1 MNKPFTPDPGFAP
14 QDVRSTVARPTSGAA
29 PFEVDEIFFSR
40 TDERGIIKAFNTVF
54 VRIAGFTSD
63 KLLNAPHKIIRHPDM
78 PRAAFWLLWKGIQAG
93 KPVGAYVKNKASDGL
108 YYWVF
113 ALVTP
118 IPGGFLSVRIKPTSK
133 MLAVVE
139 AEYAALRRREIEEK
153 LKPED
158 SAQLLLDRISA
169 LGFPSYYSFQTT
181 ALYAEYTARLAAM
194 GRSPDPEVTD
204 IEAIMRFSQRIAEEK
219 ADLTRKF
226 GTAELLTANMRI
238 NAVRLT
244 VGRGTINE
252 IAKGY
257 DLMLKD
263 IRQHLRDL
271 SIPRSAE
278 GIFAS
283 TKDER
288 SLFLLCAER
297 IMHEVRDAFLADGH
311 NYPGV
316 DRETEAERLDKLCLQ
331 YLAGSE
337 TALKEAIEGAVRV
350 RRDAD
355 FLRRLVV
362 GLSSIRITC
371 RVESGIL
378 QGKADGLETIVERLD
393 NFHDEIAENLEK
405 IEDAA
410 DAITRCVLEHLRR

>member
-1 MNKPFTPDPGFAP
+1 MNKPFTPAPGLADPRNRVAA
-14 QDVRSTVARPTSGAA
+14 ARPSSGAA
-29 PFEVDEIFFSR
+29 PFDVDEIFFSR
-40 TDERGIIKAFNTVF
+40 TDERGVIKSFNSVF
-54 VRIAGFTSD
+54 VRIAGFD
-63 KLLNAPHKIIRHPDM
+63 PDDLLNAPHKIIRHPDM

-93 KPVGAYVKNKASDGL
+93 KPVGAYVKNRAKDGL

-118 IPGGFLSVRIKPTSK
+118 IEGGYLSVRIKPTSK

-139 AEYAALRRREIEEK
+139 AEYAALRRRELDEK
-153 LKPED
+153 LKPEA
-158 SAQLLLDRISA
+158 SAEILVQRIA
-169 LGFPSYYSFQTT
+169 ELGFPSYFSFQTS
-181 ALYAEYTARLAAM
+181 ALHAEYTARLAAM
-194 GRSPDPEVTD
+194 GRTPDQQVTD
-204 IEAIMRFSQRIAEEK
+204 IDAIMRHSQEIAQEK
-219 ADLTRKF
+219 TDLTQKF

-263 IRQHLRDL
+263 IRRHLREL

-278 GIFAS
+278 GLFAS

-297 IMHEVRDAFLADGH
+297 IMHEVRDVFLADDH
-311 NYPGV
+311 DFPGV
-316 DRETEAERLDKLCLQ
+316 DRAAEAALLDQVCAG
-331 YLAGSE
+331 YIAGSE
-337 TALKEAIEGAVRV
+337 SALKEAIAGAVKV

-393 NFHDEIAENLEK
+393 TFHDEIADNLEK

-410 DAITRCVLEHLRR
+410 DAITRCVVDHLGI